1 MALPDPVLAELRQV
15 VGREAV
21 IATPN
26 DLRIF
31 ERDGSIEGAMP
42 DAVVLASST
51 RQVADVIKVAA
62 RHHIP
67 LVPRGAGTGLS
78 GGAVTIRG
86 GIALQ
91 VTRMRRILDI
101 DPVAQ
106 TAIGEPGVVNK
117 ELSLVAAQHG
127 LFYAPDPSSQKA
139 CTLGGNAAENS
150 GGPHCLYYGVTTNHV
165 LGMEVVLADGSVHW
179 VSGDAP
185 DRVGL
190 DLCGV
195 LVGSEG
201 TLCAITKIKVR
212 LLKVP
217 PSVITLL
224 AAFPNVEAASQAV
237 SAVIGHGIVPSALEM
252 MDNVTVGAVEAHYRA
267 GYPTDAGAVL
277 LVEVDGTEE
286 STRELT
292 DAISA
297 ILTDNHGYALREAQ
311 TPAERDLL
319 WQGRKGAIG
328 ALGRIKP
335 NYYLH
340 DGVVPRSRL
349 PQILSAVGEIGEHYR
364 LPVANVFHAGDG
376 NLHPNIL
383 FDMRD
388 AQVLHQVEAAGE
400 EMLRAVVEMGGALSG
415 EHGIGLEKSAFMP
428 WIFTA
433 DDLDAMQ
440 RVKHVLDADGILNP
454 GKIFPDPTRKPVH
467 LAGRSGLAV
476 EELQAELGKAGQ
488 FLPLD
493 PFHSPGHTIGGLL
506 ATGWTGP
513 LRMRYG
519 PPRDFLIGIRVA
531 LPDGKLAS
539 AGGRVVKNV
548 SGYDMMKL
556 HYGALGSLG
565 VIVAASFKVFPKPLH
580 DVTVVTHRGWD
591 GVEEALAT
599 PLAPSALELSS
610 DGRVLARYLG

>member
-1 MALPDPVLAELRQV
+1 MPLAPAVVDELKRI
-15 VGREAV
+15 VGRDAV
-21 IATPN
+21 IVAPN

-31 ERDGSIEGAMP
+31 ERDGSIEGAIP

-51 RQVADVIKVAA
+51 AEVAAVMKVAA
-62 RHHIP
+62 KHRVP
-67 LVPRGAGTGLS
+67 VVPRGAGTGLS

-91 VTRMRRILDI
+91 VTRMRHILEI

-106 TAIGEPGVVNK
+106 TALVEPGVVNQ
-117 ELSLVAAQHG
+117 ELSLAAAQHG

-165 LGMEVVLADGSVHW
+165 LGMEVVLADGSVRW

-212 LLKVP
+212 LLRIP

-224 AAFPNVEAASQAV
+224 AAFPTIETASQAV
-237 SAVIGHGIVPSALEM
+237 SAVIGHGMVPSAMEM
-252 MDNVTVGAVEAHYRA
+252 MDRVTVGAVEGHYHA

-277 LVEVDGTEE
+277 LVEVDGTPE

-292 DAISA
+292 AAISK
-297 ILTDNHGYALREAQ
+297 ILADNQGYAMREAQ
-311 TPAERDLL
+311 TSAERDLL
-319 WQGRKGAIG
+319 WAGRKGAIG
-328 ALGRIKP
+328 ALGRIRP

-349 PQILSAVGEIGEHYR
+349 PQVLSAVGEIGEHYK

-388 AQVLHQVEAAGE
+388 QGVLHQVESAGE
-400 EMLRAVVEMGGALSG
+400 EMLRAVVEFGGTLSG
-415 EHGIGLEKSAFMP
+415 EHGIGLEKSAYMP
-428 WIFTA
+428 WIFSP
-433 DDLDAMQ
+433 DDLDAMH
-440 RVKHVLDADGILNP
+440 RLKDVFDADGILNP
-454 GKIFPDPTRKPVH
+454 GKIFPDPSRKSVH
-467 LAGRSGLAV
+467 LAGRTGLA
-476 EELQAELGKAGQ
+476 
-488 FLPLD
+488 
-493 PFHSPGHTIGGLL
+493 I
-506 ATGWTGP
+506 
-513 LRMRYG
+513 
-519 PPRDFLIGIRVA
+519 
-531 LPDGKLAS
+531 
-539 AGGRVVKNV
+539 
-548 SGYDMMKL
+548 
-556 HYGALGSLG
+556 
-565 VIVAASFKVFPKPLH
+565 
-580 DVTVVTHRGWD
+580 
-591 GVEEALAT
+591 EAKWW
-599 PLAPSALELSS
+599 
-610 DGRVLARYLG
+610 

>member
-1 MALPDPVLAELRQV
+1 MPLPESVRQELRAA

-21 IATPN
+21 IDSQN

-42 DAVVLASST
+42 DAVVLASNTQHVS
-51 RQVADVIKVAA
+51 DVMKIAA
-62 RHHIP
+62 KHRIP
-67 LVPRGAGTGLS
+67 IVPRGAGTGLS

-91 VTRMRRILDI
+91 VTRMRRIIEI
-101 DPVAQ
+101 DPVGQ
-106 TAIGEPGVVNK
+106 TALVEPGVVNQ

-139 CTLGGNAAENS
+139 CTIGGNAAENS

-201 TLCAITKIKVR
+201 TLCAITKVKVR
-212 LLKVP
+212 LLSIP
-217 PSVITLL
+217 PSVATLL
-224 AAFPNVEAASQAV
+224 AAFPTIEDASQAV
-237 SAVIGHGIVPSALEM
+237 SAVIGHGIVPAALEM
-252 MDNVTVGAVEAHYRA
+252 MDNVTVGAVEAHYHA

-277 LVEVDGTEE
+277 LVEVDGTLE
-286 STRELT
+286 STRELMA
-292 DAISA
+292 AIRDVLGA
-297 ILTDNHGYALREAQ
+297 NRGYAMREAQ

-319 WQGRKGAIG
+319 WAGRKGAIG
-328 ALGRIKP
+328 ALGRIRP

-349 PQILSAVGEIGEHYR
+349 PQILSAVGEIGVHYR

-388 AQVLHQVEAAGE
+388 QGVLPQVEAAGE

-428 WIFTA
+428 WVFSA
-433 DDLDAMQ
+433 DDLDAMR
-440 RVKHVLDADGILNP
+440 RVKDVFDGDGILNP
-454 GKIFPDPTRKPVH
+454 GKIFPDPLRRSVH
-467 LAGRSGLAV
+467 LAGRTGLAV
-476 EELQAELGKAGQ
+476 EAK
-488 FLPLD
+488 
-493 PFHSPGHTIGGLL
+493 
-506 ATGWTGP
+506 W
-513 LRMRYG
+513 
-519 PPRDFLIGIRVA
+519 
-531 LPDGKLAS
+531 
-539 AGGRVVKNV
+539 
-548 SGYDMMKL
+548 
-556 HYGALGSLG
+556 
-565 VIVAASFKVFPKPLH
+565 
-580 DVTVVTHRGWD
+580 W
-591 GVEEALAT
+591 
-599 PLAPSALELSS
+599 
-610 DGRVLARYLG
+610 

>member
-1 MALPDPVLAELRQV
+1 MPLPESVAEELRRA

-21 IATPN
+21 IASHN

-42 DAVVLASST
+42 DAVVLAST
-51 RQVADVIKVAA
+51 TQQVSDVIKIAA
-62 RHHIP
+62 KHHIP
-67 LVPRGAGTGLS
+67 VVPRGAGTGLS

-91 VTRMRRILDI
+91 VTRMRRIIEI

-106 TAIGEPGVVNK
+106 TALVEPGVVNQ

-139 CTLGGNAAENS
+139 CTIGGNAAENS

-179 VSGDAP
+179 VSGDSP
-185 DRVGL
+185 DRIGL

-195 LVGSEG
+195 FVGSEG
-201 TLCAITKIKVR
+201 TLCAITKIKVK
-212 LLKVP
+212 LLRIP
-217 PSVITLL
+217 PSIATML
-224 AAFPNVEAASQAV
+224 AAFPSIEGASQAV
-237 SAVIGHGIVPSALEM
+237 SGVLGHGIIPSALEM
-252 MDNVTVGAVEAHYRA
+252 MDNVTVGAVEAHYHA

-277 LVEVDGTEE
+277 LVEVDGTRE
-286 STRELT
+286 STRELMA
-292 DAISA
+292 AIHDVLA
-297 ILTDNHGYALREAQ
+297 TNRGYAMREAQ
-311 TPAERDLL
+311 TPAERELL
-319 WQGRKGAIG
+319 WAGRKGAIG

-349 PQILSAVGEIGEHYR
+349 PQILSAVGEIGVHYA

-388 AQVLHQVEAAGE
+388 REVLHQVEAAGE

-440 RVKHVLDADGILNP
+440 RLKGVFDGDGILNP
-454 GKIFPDPTRKPVH
+454 GKIFPDPSRKPIQ
-467 LAGRSGLAV
+467 LAGRTGLAV
-476 EELQAELGKAGQ
+476 EAK
-488 FLPLD
+488 
-493 PFHSPGHTIGGLL
+493 
-506 ATGWTGP
+506 W
-513 LRMRYG
+513 
-519 PPRDFLIGIRVA
+519 
-531 LPDGKLAS
+531 
-539 AGGRVVKNV
+539 
-548 SGYDMMKL
+548 
-556 HYGALGSLG
+556 
-565 VIVAASFKVFPKPLH
+565 
-580 DVTVVTHRGWD
+580 W
-591 GVEEALAT
+591 
-599 PLAPSALELSS
+599 
-610 DGRVLARYLG
+610 